1 MSVSLLCRAEI
12 STSSALYP
20 NGCFQLMGSIDP
32 ALAASAN
39 CSATGNKSIQDPW
52 ARQGGPGAEG
62 SLQLVRRQRLDRRG
76 PGEKERR
83 HRHQPAPARD
93 AVDERG
99 RKGGGCYQ

>member
-52 ARQGGPGAEG
+52 ARQGGPGAET
-62 SLQLVRRQRLDRRG
+62 LPVEADMMIEQVYNWLR
-76 PGEKERR
+76 
-83 HRHQPAPARD
+83 
-93 AVDERG
+93 
-99 RKGGGCYQ
+99 